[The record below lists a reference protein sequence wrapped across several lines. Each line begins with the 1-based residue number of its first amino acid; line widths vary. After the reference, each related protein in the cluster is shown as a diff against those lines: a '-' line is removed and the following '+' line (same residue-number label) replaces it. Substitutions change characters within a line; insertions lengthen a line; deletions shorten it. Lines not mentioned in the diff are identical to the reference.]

1 MYLTTKQ
8 ACRLLGYSS
17 VSAEYLRRLKIR
29 SIKIL
34 SSYCWNLQDINAEL
48 ARRKKISH
56 PPPGCLTL
64 SEVAEKISHTSPY
77 THHFLR
83 KHKITPSYCTLWR
96 NHASRQIP
104 VYHLRQIDKLLNKL
118 QKEKYAFPPEGWLTI
133 SDCTSFLNCS
143 AETVRTYVRKG
154 EIRAKKIHHSKQL
167 YNEDDIITL
176 RKKLRGRANRF
187 NLPSTQ
193 D

>member
-8 ACRLLGYSS
+8 ACRALGYSS

-34 SSYCWNLQDINAEL
+34 HSYCWNLQDINAEL

-64 SEVAEKISHTSPY
+64 SEVAEIINHSVPY
-77 THHFLR
+77 THHFLK
-83 KHKITPSYCTLWR
+83 KHHIAPSFCTLWV
-96 NHASRQIP
+96 NHSARQVR
-104 VYHLRQIDKLLNKL
+104 VYRQRQIDKLLNKL
-118 QKEKYAFPPEGWLTI
+118 QQEKYSFPPEGWLTI

-143 AETVRTYVRKG
+143 AETVRTYVRKN
-154 EIRAKKIHHSKQL
+154 EVRAKKIHTSKQL

-176 RKKLRGRANRF
+176 RKKLHGRSRRLSPA
-187 NLPSTQ
+187 PTQ
-193 D
+193 N